1 VVPFCFSLMRSFSP
15 LLSQKRNVGILEKI
29 AQQLLSGSSTTKTS
43 TVERKELEQQYKVQ
57 LDVLRQ
63 LEDRVRQQLV
73 QQQKQQPQST
83 TSISKL
89 ERDFERVQSVAQACK
104 ARVARFQKQLQQRGD
119 DAAMAA
125 DKASSSASANVLQQD
140 QQRFQMQLQQDVSLK
155 CRIMCVCLRLHLL
168 LLLFSHALSLLS
180 FQIKQRLH
188 EEIMREREQEIRNIN
203 KGMHQVNEIY
213 KDLAHIVGSQQD
225 DVDQIETQM
234 DDARGNAES
243 GLEQIQKANEKY
255 NNAQCIIS

>member
-1 VVPFCFSLMRSFSP
+1 MCFVFLKICERRRRKTSVVPFCFSLMRSFSP

-155 CRIMCVCLRLHLL
+155 CRIMCIFAFAFAPIFSRSLSS
-168 LLLFSHALSLLS
+168 LFP
-180 FQIKQRLH
+180 
-188 EEIMREREQEIRNIN
+188 N
-203 KGMHQVNEIY
+203 KT
-213 KDLAHIVGSQQD
+213 
-225 DVDQIETQM
+225 ETP
-234 DDARGNAES
+234 RGN
-243 GLEQIQKANEKY
+243 NERTRTR
-255 NNAQCIIS
+255 NSQH